1 MTRKLFSRT
10 ASAVLALALLGATSA
25 LAQTPTPTVS
35 PSPTAS
41 PSPTVSPSPSPTAS
55 PTPPTFTKVI
65 VFGDSLSDV
74 GNVRDR
80 MEDKGFNY
88 PGGEY
93 NYSDGRFTNSSDTDP
108 GSERYVGV
116 WHEQLAREFLSLQEA
131 THSQDGGNSFAFGGA
146 TTRNGTRDFS
156 IIGLFGNDITVT
168 IDNMGKQV
176 DDYLATRVVDP
187 NALYIVWGGGNDL
200 FDDDSDSNVTAT
212 AGRMAMLVTRLA
224 NAGARNFLVPNVP
237 PLGAV
242 PRYEDQRELQDKKNT
257 ASADYRARLEAD
269 LDAAVDA
276 LASQGVTNTV
286 IYRMDTWG
294 LFVRFLISPAR
305 YGFTDPRNS
314 ARGED
319 VDVDEY
325 AFWDDIHPTTA
336 AHFQLAK
343 QATRLMSGGVAPTGR
358 ALNVA
363 TRVRV
368 GSGDNVGIGG
378 FIVSGS
384 EPKRV
389 ILRGIGPSLAA
400 QNVPGPLIDPVI
412 ELFDASSTS
421 LGTNDNWRQNQQVEI
436 IASGLAPTN
445 EAESALIAT
454 LPPGDYTV
462 VLSGKNGGVGVG
474 LVEIYDLDSSA
485 DSTLANLS
493 TRGVIGTG
501 DDVMIG
507 GVIVGAGEDPIV
519 VVRAIGP
526 SLASAAVPNALQDPV
541 LELYDNNG
549 VIIAQNDNWGTET
562 GQRLA
567 AKTTLLVPDDDRES
581 VIVAD
586 LAEGNYTAIVRGK
599 NNTTGIGLVEVY
611 RIRDIA
617 TR

>member
-1 MTRKLFSRT
+1 MTRSILSRSACALLT
-10 ASAVLALALLGATSA
+10 VTTLTVLAAASAH
-25 LAQTPTPTVS
+25 AQTPTPTV
-35 PSPTAS
+35 TAS
-41 PSPTVSPSPSPTAS
+41 PDPSPSPTAS
-55 PTPPTFTKVI
+55 PVASPTPPTFSKII

-74 GNVRDR
+74 GNLRDR

-108 GSERYVGV
+108 SSDTYVGV
-116 WHEQLAREFLSLQEA
+116 WHEQLARDFLNLPRA
-131 THSQDGGNSFAFGGA
+131 THSQDGGDAFAFGGA
-146 TTRNGTRDFS
+146 TTRDGTSDFT
-156 IIGLFGNDITVT
+156 IVGVFGFDVTVT

-176 DDYLATRVVDP
+176 DDYLATRVIDP
-187 NALYIVWGGGNDL
+187 TALYVVWGGGNDL
-200 FDDDSDSNVTAT
+200 FNDDSSSNVTAT
-212 AGRMAMLVTRLA
+212 AGRMAMLVSRLA

-242 PRYEDQRELQDKKNT
+242 PRYEDDRDTQDEKNT
-257 ASADYRARLEAD
+257 ASADYRVQLEED
-269 LDAAVDA
+269 LNATMDTLV
-276 LASQGVTNTV
+276 SEGVTDAV

-294 LFVRFLISPAR
+294 LFIRFAINPAR
-305 YGFTDPRNS
+305 YGFTNARDS
-314 ARGED
+314 AQGED

-325 AFWDDIHPTTA
+325 AFWDDIHPTTS
-336 AHFQLAK
+336 AHFQIAK
-343 QATRLMSGGVAPTGR
+343 QAERLLSGGVAPTGR

-368 GSGDNVGIGG
+368 GSGDDVSIGG
-378 FIVSGS
+378 FIVSGT

-389 ILRGIGPSLAA
+389 ILRGIGPSLATS
-400 QNVPGPLIDPVI
+400 NVQGPLADPVI
-412 ELFDASSTS
+412 ELFDASNTS
-421 LGTNDNWRQNQQVEI
+421 LGTNDNWRENQQVEI

-462 VLSGKNGGVGVG
+462 VLGGKDGGVGVG
-474 LVEIYDLDSSA
+474 LVEVYDLDSAA

-493 TRGVIGTG
+493 TRGAVGLG

-519 VVRAIGP
+519 VIRAIGP
-526 SLASAAVPNALQDPV
+526 SLADSAVPNPLQDPV

-549 VIIAQNDNWGTET
+549 VLIAQNDDWGT

-567 AKTTLLVPDDDRES
+567 AKATLLVPQDERES
-581 VIVAD
+581 VIVID
-586 LAEGNYTAIVRGK
+586 LAEGNYTAVVRGA
-599 NNTTGIGLVEVY
+599 NDTTGIGLVEVY